1 MIVHADPERNIRNA
15 MAKDNSTA
23 GDRQIDSWWNERV
36 IYKIHCKPEWE
47 LLRFYLVLFLKYNP
61 NDR

>member
-36 IYKIHCKPEWE
+36 IYKIHCKPEWAI
-47 LLRFYLVLFLKYNP
+47 
-61 NDR
+61 